1 MNSAQCVHTQT
12 PNQMY
17 LFTHA
22 AAATAADEPTTKMPK
37 RTQNQQHCLIS
48 TIKWPFEI
56 TFR

>member
-22 AAATAADEPTTKMPK
+22 AAAEEPTTKMPK